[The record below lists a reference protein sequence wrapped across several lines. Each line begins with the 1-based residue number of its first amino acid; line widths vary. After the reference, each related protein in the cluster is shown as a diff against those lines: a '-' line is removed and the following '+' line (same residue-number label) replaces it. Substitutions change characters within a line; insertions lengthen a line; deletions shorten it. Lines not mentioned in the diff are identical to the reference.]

1 LEIFLSLIK
10 LIEKEVT
17 LEQNSIREREA
28 SSVKKI
34 ELMNVK
40 CRENRIE
47 YYGKVIRFYY
57 I

>member
-40 CRENRIE
+40 CGENRIE